1 MHKGTSGLGFN
12 IVGGEDGQGIYV
24 SFVLAGGPA
33 DLGGELKR
41 GDQLLSVNGVNLK
54 MATHEEAAAA
64 LKVNKNKFF
73 LIFFISNFCCFFIYR
88 VLVKQLI

>member
-64 LKVNKNKFF
+64 LKVI
-73 LIFFISNFCCFFIYR
+73 IFFYFI
-88 VLVKQLI
+88 LKKN

>member
-1 MHKGTSGLGFN
+1 M
-12 IVGGEDGQGIYV
+12 
-24 SFVLAGGPA
+24 AGGPA

-64 LKVNKNKFF
+64 LKV
-73 LIFFISNFCCFFIYR
+73 S
-88 VLVKQLI
+88 

>member
-1 MHKGTSGLGFN
+1 MGFN

-41 GDQLLSVNGVNLK
+41 GDQLLSCNDMDLRN
-54 MATHEEAAAA
+54 ATHEEAALA
-64 LKVNKNKFF
+64 LKV
-73 LIFFISNFCCFFIYR
+73 R
-88 VLVKQLI
+88 TKQLDILIKS